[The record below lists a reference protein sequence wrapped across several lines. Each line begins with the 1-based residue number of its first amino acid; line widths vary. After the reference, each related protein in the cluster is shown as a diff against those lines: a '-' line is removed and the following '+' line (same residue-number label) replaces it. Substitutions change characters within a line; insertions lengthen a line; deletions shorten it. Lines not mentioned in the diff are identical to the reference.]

1 MTRKIV
7 VANQKGGVG
16 KTTTTLNLSR
26 ALTEQGYRV
35 LMIDLDAQAGLT
47 ASVGID
53 PYALKRSTYSL
64 LMSPNIPV
72 QEVMHEMGVG
82 LYIVPA
88 MNNLTAAEI
97 RLAHHKTPTEL
108 LHKSLTNSHVDVDFV
123 IMDTAPALGILS
135 INGFVASNELLIPVQ
150 CSYLAMRG
158 VRDTLEA
165 MKQLQRRLNPD
176 LKVLGFLA
184 TMFDELNAPVSREV
198 VDELRRVFDTQ
209 VFQTVIGRASVLAEA
224 PINAQSILDYAPAH
238 PSAFAYRALA
248 QEVINRG
255 K

>member
-53 PYALKRSTYSL
+53 PYTLKRSTYSL

-72 QEVMHEMGVG
+72 QEVMQKVGEG

-108 LHKSLTNSHVDVDFV
+108 LRKSLNNSQLDVDYV
-123 IMDTAPALGILS
+123 LLDTAPALGILS
-135 INGFVASNELLIPVQ
+135 INGFVSADELLVPVQ
-150 CSYLAMRG
+150 CSFLAMRG
-158 VRDTLEA
+158 VRDTLDA
-165 MKQLQRRLNPD
+165 MNQLKRRLNPN
-176 LKVLGFLA
+176 LHILGFLA
-184 TMFDELNAPVSREV
+184 TMFDELNAPVSKEV
-198 VDELRRVFDTQ
+198 VDELRNVFGNQ
-209 VFQTVIGRASVLAEA
+209 VFQTVIGRASVLSEA
-224 PINAQSILDYAPAH
+224 PINAQSVLDYAPAH
-238 PSAFAYRALA
+238 PAAFAYRALA

>member
-53 PYALKRSTYSL
+53 PYTLKRSTYSL

-72 QEVMHEMGVG
+72 QEVLQEVGVN

-108 LHKSLTNSHVDVDFV
+108 LRRSLENSQVDVDFI

-135 INGFVASNELLIPVQ
+135 INGFVAADELLVPVQ
-150 CSYLAMRG
+150 CSFLAMRG
-158 VRDTLEA
+158 VRDTLDA
-165 MKQLQRRLNPD
+165 VNQIKRRLNPN

-198 VDELRRVFDTQ
+198 VDELRHVFSKQ

-224 PINAQSILDYAPAH
+224 PINAESVLDYAPAH
-238 PSAFAYRALA
+238 PAAFAYRALA

-255 K
+255 N

>member
-47 ASVGID
+47 ASVGLD
-53 PYALKRSTYSL
+53 PYTLKRSTYSL

-72 QEVMHEMGVG
+72 QEVMQEVGVG

-108 LHKSLTNSHVDVDFV
+108 LRQSLNNSQVDVDFI

-135 INGFVASNELLIPVQ
+135 INGFVASHELLVPVQ

-158 VRDTLEA
+158 VRDTLDA
-165 MKQLQRRLNPD
+165 MNQLQRRLNPNIR
-176 LKVLGFLA
+176 VLGFLA
-184 TMFDELNAPVSREV
+184 TMFDELNAPISREV
-198 VDELRRVFDTQ
+198 VEELRNVFGSL

-224 PINAQSILDYAPAH
+224 PINSESVLDYAPAH
-238 PSAFAYRALA
+238 PAAFAYRALA

-255 K
+255 N

>member
-53 PYALKRSTYSL
+53 PYILKRSTYSL
-64 LMSPNIPV
+64 LMSSTMPV
-72 QEVMHEMGVG
+72 QEVMQEVGVG
-82 LYIVPA
+82 LSIVPA

-108 LHKSLTNSHVDVDFV
+108 LKQSLDNSQVDVDFI

-135 INGFVASNELLIPVQ
+135 INGYVASEELLIPVQ

-158 VRDTLEA
+158 VRDTLDA
-165 MKQLQRRLNPD
+165 LNQLKRRLNPN
-176 LKVLGFLA
+176 LHVVGLLA
-184 TMFDELNAPVSREV
+184 TMFDELNAPISREV
-198 VDELRRVFDTQ
+198 VDELRNVFGEQ
-209 VFQTVIGRASVLAEA
+209 VFQTVIGRASVLSEA
-224 PINAQSILDYAPAH
+224 PIKAQSVLDYAPAH
-238 PSAFAYRALA
+238 PAAFAYRALA

-255 K
+255 S